1 MIARLKAWLF
11 GGERVQTADEDEE
24 IVLLRFH
31 QYGVLEKL
39 WQRIRR
45 SEDG

>member
-1 MIARLKAWLF
+1 MIARLKTWLF
-11 GGERVQTADEDEE
+11 GGEFVLTADEDEE
-24 IVLLRFH
+24 IVLLRWH

-39 WQRIRR
+39 WQRMRR